1 MEIYDLGALIKKLRK
16 EKGLTLK
23 KLADRIGVSEAT
35 VSKYESN
42 LCTPSLDKMRSLAS
56 IFNVSMDTLFGMPQ
70 QGTISVQ
77 GLTDTQTDTVREL
90 IEAYRVR
97 NARPGRSPTPE
108 QMEVLGRITAEIMK
122 KS

>member
-1 MEIYDLGALIKKLRK
+1 MEIYDLGALIKKFRT
-16 EKGLTLK
+16 EKKMTLK
-23 KLADRIGVSEAT
+23 QLAARLGVSEAA
-35 VSKYESN
+35 VSRYENN
-42 LCTPSLDKMRSLAS
+42 LSIPSLEKMRSLAS
-56 IFNVSMDTLFGMPQ
+56 IFNVSMDTLFGMTQ

-97 NARPGRSPTPE
+97 NARPGWPPTPE
-108 QMEVLGRITAEIMK
+108 QLAELGKITAEITK